1 MKMRKKK
8 IWRTVAAFL
17 AGSLMMAASCDL
29 NNPPPN
35 TQILWG
41 IAIAKGL

>member
-1 MKMRKKK
+1 MKIRKKK
-8 IWRTVAAFL
+8 VLRTLAALL
-17 AGSLMMAASCDL
+17 AGSLMMAASCDI

-35 TQILWG
+35 TQIIWG